1 MGPVPTH
8 AGRSPSYLG
17 RQLYDMQHG
26 NRAGAWTPLMAP
38 VVAKLDQDDILNVSA
53 YLASL
58 QP

>member
-1 MGPVPTH
+1 M
-8 AGRSPSYLG
+8 

-26 NRAGAWTPLMAP
+26 NRHGAWTPLMAP

-53 YLASL
+53 YVASL